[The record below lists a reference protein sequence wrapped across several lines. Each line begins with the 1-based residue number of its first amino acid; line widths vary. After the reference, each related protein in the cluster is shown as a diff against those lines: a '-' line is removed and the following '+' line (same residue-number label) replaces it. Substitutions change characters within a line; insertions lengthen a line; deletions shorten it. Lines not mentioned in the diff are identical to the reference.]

1 MKTILKTLFVCLMC
15 SMSLVANAQLRFT
28 SDQGLILGED
38 AYTPLFFGGV
48 WSIENYEGGLNVYRK
63 FPSSGWGNYKLFID
77 ENGNVGVGKKPSA
90 YKLEVAGDV
99 YAQGTFK
106 TSSDI
111 RLKSNIENLSGCLS
125 KITKLSGKSYFKKKN
140 TVVDKQKEVEKLIN
154 SGLVS
159 GDENGYLAID
169 YNGIIPVLIEALK
182 EQQKIINKQKNDY
195 NDIMNVINKK

>member
-1 MKTILKTLFVCLMC
+1 M
-15 SMSLVANAQLRFT
+15 
-28 SDQGLILGED
+28 
-38 AYTPLFFGGV
+38 
-48 WSIENYEGGLNVYRK
+48 
-63 FPSSGWGNYKLFID
+63 
-77 ENGNVGVGKKPSA
+77 GVGKKPSA

-154 SGLVS
+154 SGKIKREDMQKALRSIEAEDSVYSSKREFGFIAQDFQKIFPELVS